1 MRPWAW
7 SDYGWNHPDFYEWC
21 PKSVMMSNWYY
32 DEQYGGFDLATN
44 KTSDRARLKGFYDLD
59 KAGFDQIPCGTN
71 WVGEIRAQKKLGA
84 DDVMGKL
91 VTLCR
96 RDISAQHLKGFL
108 MAPWQSCDTEENTVI
123 NCRAIDLLAD
133 ALQPS

>member
-32 DEQYGGFDLATN
+32 DEQYGGFDLVTN
-44 KTSDRARLKGFYDLD
+44 KTSDHARLKGFYDLD

-71 WVGEIRAQKKLGA
+71 WVGEVRAQKKLGA

-108 MAPWQSCDTEENTVI
+108 MAPWQSCDTEENTVT

-133 ALQPS
+133 ALQQS